1 MVVMT
6 ELKYNINDTV
16 RLLDP
21 EESWARYS
29 ELFKELNFIN
39 KDCNDSDEHDR
50 DLLKSCTWEVF
61 ARKSHTFA
69 DGYYDGQTLNVYGI
83 QTEIAG
89 TMFQLLIDEIGLEP
103 LAWPKEN
110 AVAQCK
116 RLMKQVTDLITIY
129 ELEAEDFL

>member
-1 MVVMT
+1 MT
-6 ELKYNINDTV
+6 ELKYNINNTV
-16 RLLDP
+16 KLLDP
-21 EESWARYS
+21 GDSWPRYS

-39 KDCNDSDEHDR
+39 KDYNDSDYHDN

-61 ARKSHTFA
+61 ARKTHTFV

-83 QTEIAG
+83 QTEIEG
-89 TMFQLLIDEIGLEP
+89 SMFQLLVDEIALEP
-103 LAWPKEN
+103 LAWPKKN

-129 ELEAEDFL
+129 ELKAEDFL